1 MIEFFVERVRG
12 EKVRNG
18 AFASKIG
25 RGGLCGFSIHPVCQD
40 GGAVG
45 LWMDGSELFSA
56 SLPSPF
62 RPRKYASGFRFD
74 LGPEL
79 MLTHCKLK
87 KRIFLRPA
95 SRNIYVANN
104 SSVTQET
111 AALFVCLYSFLP
123 RFLPCCACV
132 IALPRLSLPSLASR
146 AKLSKQSESC
156 REGKKGF
163 LLRSRGLCLRLLSR
177 SRARSPSSNF

>member
-1 MIEFFVERVRG
+1 MRAHILAQWVKKKFSLSLSLSLGLSLAAMIEFFVERVQS

-18 AFASKIG
+18 AGASKIG

-79 MLTHCKLK
+79 MLTHCKLGVTPEK
-87 KRIFLRPA
+87 K
-95 SRNIYVANN
+95 
-104 SSVTQET
+104 
-111 AALFVCLYSFLP
+111 
-123 RFLPCCACV
+123 
-132 IALPRLSLPSLASR
+132 
-146 AKLSKQSESC
+146 
-156 REGKKGF
+156 
-163 LLRSRGLCLRLLSR
+163 
-177 SRARSPSSNF
+177 NFP